1 MRRYEIAGIVGAL
14 LVIASFSA
22 FPASLGVGVGLD
34 PTGLILFN
42 VTSDMTLGESFGFRA
57 ELGFSTIDVAGLML
71 IGGLLFVHQP
81 IEFIN
86 PFVGVGIGAAITKVG
101 GSALTVEG
109 EAGTKVALFGP
120 LFAFADLRYI
130 VRFTAYGIN
139 YGPLYE
145 AGLAFNF

>member
-1 MRRYEIAGIVGAL
+1 MRKYEIAGIVGAL

-81 IEFIN
+81 IEFI
-86 PFVGVGIGAAITKVG
+86 
-101 GSALTVEG
+101 
-109 EAGTKVALFGP
+109 GP

-130 VRFTAYGIN
+130 ARFTAYGIN

-145 AGLAFNF
+145 AGLALNF